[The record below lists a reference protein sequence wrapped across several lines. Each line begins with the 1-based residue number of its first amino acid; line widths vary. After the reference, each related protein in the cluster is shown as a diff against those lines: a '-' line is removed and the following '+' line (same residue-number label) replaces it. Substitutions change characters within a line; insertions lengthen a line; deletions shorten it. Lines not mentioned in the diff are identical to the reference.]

1 MTPLEIA
8 AAIVIFLLGVLIGY
22 LIKRNPHCAGKLIID
37 EKGETE
43 RWSFMMDDDVD
54 DVKAADVIF
63 LSIDHRA

>member
-8 AAIVIFLLGVLIGY
+8 AAIIIFLIGVMSGRL
-22 LIKRNPHCAGKLIID
+22 LRRKPHCSGRLIID

>member
-8 AAIVIFLLGVLIGY
+8 AAIIIFLFGVLIGY
-22 LIKRNPHCAGKLIID
+22 LIKRKPHCAGKLIID

-54 DVKAADVIF
+54 DIKSKHVIF
-63 LSIDHRA
+63 LAIDHRA